1 MITKY
6 NTYIKESVDYDK
18 MYLITISASSELC
31 KISNIHL
38 YQYDKLTERFKYKI
52 VKMLSYSNI
61 GLMTNKN
68 RYTLQL
74 EILLKTLLNKD
85 KYKVENT
92 NETGR
97 KLLIYITTQYD
108 YLEELIDNLN
118 VNTFDQEYV
127 DYICEAIITNLVVK
141 NTDYLKMLYYKEDGD
156 DLLLCSDKIYNK
168 YQHYFNAKNFD
179 LL

>member
-1 MITKY
+1 MVGY
-6 NTYIKESVDYDK
+6 SIK
-18 MYLITISASSELC
+18 L
-31 KISNIHL
+31 
-38 YQYDKLTERFKYKI
+38 
-52 VKMLSYSNI
+52 
-61 GLMTNKN
+61 
-68 RYTLQL
+68 
-74 EILLKTLLNKD
+74 LLKTLLNKD

-179 LL
+179 LI